1 MAVIYQFEPLVSAAR
16 LGNQIKTE
24 LNDVFKRNLRFAISH
39 RREVTGHDIISFK
52 TQELRCW
59 NLLASLEELINVG
72 KYDIHSIYSLKEKHI
87 EWLIAHWV
95 EKKLTYGTIANKMS
109 YLKALALW
117 LRKSNIILELE
128 EYPQLKELPK
138 RTGIADSDKSW
149 SAKDIDPREL
159 IEKIARY
166 DNFVGI
172 QLAMQ
177 LAYGLRRQESMML
190 IPVSAFIQVGGKR
203 VLLIDRGAKG
213 NRTRLVK
220 RIINEDADMRILDLA
235 KRLSNE
241 STGSTIPSDKTL
253 DQWINHYKRV
263 MRKFGITKDELGIT
277 SHGLRH
283 QFLNDLYEIL
293 TGSPSAAR
301 GGEMP
306 PIDVHKMA
314 QLEVSKMAGHNR
326 PGISNAYISS
336 HAYVEKKKRE
346 LISDEQIRTALI
358 ESNGNKMHAAKKL
371 NLSRSALYVR
381 IGQMSDV
388 TTN

>member
-1 MAVIYQFEPLVSAAR
+1 MAVVFQFESLVSAAR
-16 LGNQIKTE
+16 LGKQIKTE

-39 RREVTGHDIISFK
+39 RREVTGHEIISFK

-72 KYDIHSIYSLKEKHI
+72 RYDIHSIYSLKEKHI

-95 EKKLTYGTIANKMS
+95 EKKLKYGTIANKMS

-117 LRKSNIILELE
+117 LRKSNIILELD

-149 SAKDIDPREL
+149 SAKDIDPREV

-190 IPVSAFIQVGGKR
+190 IPASAFIEVGGKR

-220 RIINEDADMRILDLA
+220 RVINEEADMRILELA

-241 STGSTIPSDKTL
+241 TTGSTIPSDKTL
-253 DQWINHYKRV
+253 DQWINYYKRV
-263 MRKFGITKDELGIT
+263 MRKFGITKDELGVT

-283 QFLNDLYEIL
+283 QFLNDLYEVL
-293 TGSPSAAR
+293 TGVPSAAR

-306 PIDVHKMA
+306 PIDLHKMA

-336 HAYVEKKKRE
+336 HAHVEKKKRE

-358 ESNGNKMHAAKKL
+358 ECEGNKMQAALKL

-381 IGQMSDV
+381 LGQMPEI